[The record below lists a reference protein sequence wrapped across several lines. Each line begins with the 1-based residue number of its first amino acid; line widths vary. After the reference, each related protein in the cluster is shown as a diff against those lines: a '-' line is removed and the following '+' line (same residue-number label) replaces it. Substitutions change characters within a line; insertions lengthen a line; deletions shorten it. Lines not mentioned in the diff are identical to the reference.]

1 MDHNTSRL
9 LHISKDGKL
18 KTKRTFT
25 SKPYNAVLFGSNI
38 LTIRAEDGVDF
49 YRV

>member
-1 MDHNTSRL
+1 MASRL

-18 KTKRTFT
+18 KTTRAYV
-25 SKPYNAVLFGSNI
+25 SKPHNCVLFGSNI
-38 LTIRAEDGVDF
+38 LAIDGEDGIDF